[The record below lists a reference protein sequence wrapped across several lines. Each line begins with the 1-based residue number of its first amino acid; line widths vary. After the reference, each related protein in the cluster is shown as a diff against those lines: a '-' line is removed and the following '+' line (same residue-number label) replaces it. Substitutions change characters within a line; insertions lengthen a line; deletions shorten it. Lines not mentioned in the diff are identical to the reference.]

1 MNFEIKGYRSLIL
14 LGLGLLAVLLGLMI
28 SKLFSEYQ
36 NLSIAEDTIF
46 TAQNYYQLD
55 AQLADLH
62 ITLLE
67 HITNNNL
74 SKDELLIKVHT
85 VLNKLL
91 VLESSQSGE
100 ILGYNEEVQVLMKP
114 IDQFVDET
122 ISIIDDED
130 KISFDDILIMHEMVK
145 QARPKVSKNAFLVYR
160 LAVIRSQEQRTI
172 FLKQLMWTGSSTVL
186 FLIMLAGLLLLLDR
200 MWRSAIIRS
209 DELTASSRQL
219 ALTVAGSMDAIII
232 ADGFSKIIEYNT
244 SAQDVFGWSREE
256 IIGRTMEE
264 LFFRKGL
271 RDAYKNAMAQ
281 SLKLSNTNAV
291 DGVRVELTAWRKN
304 GEEFEVELN
313 MTYVEHN
320 DDAIYMAYIRDIS
333 DRKVAEKT
341 LIEARDRAE
350 RTDKAKSQFLAVMS
364 HEMRTPLAGIIG
376 VMDLLKTTKLT
387 KKQDHYVQ
395 IATSSGEVMLEHIN
409 EALDITRI
417 EGGALNLSPQEFNLA
432 DLVRSLVEVLKP
444 LASEKVLN
452 LDFQIDSNIKTNFMG
467 DSLRI
472 RQILTNLLGNSIK
485 FTDEGSIKF
494 VIGHSHVSD
503 VSTVKFKIT
512 DTGVGIAPEN
522 HEKIFEDFVAIS
534 SGDPRQTRGD
544 GLGLSISR
552 KIARQMGGDII
563 VESKVNEGATFILSL
578 PLVQVAKTDVV
589 EPKGLD
595 IAVENSKKINVL
607 VVEDSITN
615 REVLCD
621 MLEGM
626 GHKVS
631 GAINGLESLEQVK
644 KQIFDIIFMDINMPI
659 MGGIE
664 ATQKIRSGGGLN
676 SKTYIAGLTAHGS
689 DEFGVEAEQAGMD
702 CYFTKPIRLAA
713 LRKIISDVTSDCSF
727 EAISELSPILKELFE
742 TLGREKAL
750 GVGWVFF
757 EELEQFIKQC
767 NQGLFEK
774 DHNALA
780 ETSHKLKGASAM
792 LGQDLLEKPLA
803 QLEID
808 AREGAI
814 KDLSDR
820 IQSLEII
827 AKESEAIFSQYVSLE
842 VDPISCTEQG

>member
-1 MNFEIKGYRSLIL
+1 MNFELKGYRSLIL
-14 LGLGLLAVLLGLMI
+14 LGLGLLTILLGLMI
-28 SKLFSEYQ
+28 GKLFSEYR
-36 NLSIAEDTIF
+36 NLSIVEDTIF
-46 TAQNYYQLD
+46 TGQDYYQLD
-55 AQLADLH
+55 AQLADLD

-74 SKDELLIKVHT
+74 SKGELLIKVDT

-91 VLESSQSGE
+91 VLESSQSGV
-100 ILGYNEEVQVLMKP
+100 ILGYNEEVRVLMKP

-130 KISFDDILIMHEMVK
+130 KISFDNILVLREMVK
-145 QARPKVSKNAFLVYR
+145 KARPKVSKNAFLVYR
-160 LAVIRSQEQRTI
+160 LAVIRSQEQRTN
-172 FLKQLMWTGSSTVL
+172 FSKQLIWTSSSAVL
-186 FLIMLAGLLLLLDR
+186 FFIMLAGLLLLLDR
-200 MWRSAIIRS
+200 MLRSAIIRS

-232 ADGFSKIIEYNT
+232 ADGYSKIIEYNS
-244 SAQDVFGWSREE
+244 SAQGVFGWYREE

-281 SLKLSNTNAV
+281 SLELSHTNAV

-313 MTYVEHN
+313 MTYVERN

-333 DRKVAEKT
+333 DRKVAEKI

-364 HEMRTPLAGIIG
+364 HEMRTPLAVIIG

-494 VIGHSHVSD
+494 VISHSCVSD

-534 SGDPRQTRGD
+534 SGDQRQTRGD

-563 VESKVNEGATFILSL
+563 VESNINEGATFILSL
-578 PLVQVAKTDVV
+578 PLAQAAKTDVV

-595 IAVENSKKINVL
+595 IPVENSKKINVL

-631 GAINGLESLEQVK
+631 GAVNGLEALGQVK

-664 ATQKIRSGGGLN
+664 AAQKIRSGGGLN

-713 LRKIISDVTSDCSF
+713 LRKIILDVTSDCSF
-727 EAISELSPILKELFE
+727 ESIGELSPILKELFE

-792 LGQDLLEKPLA
+792 LGQELLEKPLA

-808 AREGAI
+808 AREGAV
-814 KDLSDR
+814 KDFSDR

-827 AKESEAIFSQYVSLE
+827 AKQSEAIFGQYVSL
-842 VDPISCTEQG
+842 IIK

>member
-1 MNFEIKGYRSLIL
+1 MNSELKGYRSLIL
-14 LGLGLLAVLLGLMI
+14 VGLSLLALLLGLMI
-28 SKLFSEYQ
+28 NKLFSEYRD
-36 NLSIAEDTIF
+36 LSIVKDTIF
-46 TAQNYYQLD
+46 TGRDLYQLD
-55 AQLADLH
+55 AQFADLD

-67 HITNNNL
+67 HATNENL
-74 SKDELLIKVHT
+74 SKDELRNKIDI

-91 VLESSQSGE
+91 FLENADSNM
-100 ILGYNEEVQVLMKP
+100 ILGFNEEVKILMDP
-114 IDQFVDET
+114 INQFVRKT
-122 ISIIDDED
+122 VSIIGNVDE
-130 KISFDDILIMHEMVK
+130 ISFDNILILRDMVK
-145 QARPKVSKNAFLVYR
+145 RVRPKISKNAFLVYR
-160 LAVIRSQEQRTI
+160 LAVIRSKEQQINFT
-172 FLKQLMWTGSSTVL
+172 KQLIWTSGSAVF
-186 FLIMLAGLLLLLDR
+186 FLIMLACLLFLLDQ
-200 MWRSAIIRS
+200 MLRSAIRRA

-232 ADGFSKIIEYNT
+232 ADGYSKIIEYNT
-244 SAQDVFGWSREE
+244 SAQGVFGWYREE

-264 LFFRKGL
+264 LFFLKGL

-281 SLKLSNTNAV
+281 SLELSHTNAV
-291 DGVRVELTAWRKN
+291 NGVRVELTAWRKN

-313 MTYVEHN
+313 MTYVERN

-333 DRKVAEKT
+333 DRKVAEKI

-432 DLVRSLVEVLKP
+432 DLIRSLVEVLKP
-444 LASEKVLN
+444 LASEKELN

-494 VIGHSHVSD
+494 VIGHSNVSD

-534 SGDPRQTRGD
+534 SGDQRQTRGD

-563 VESKVNEGATFILSL
+563 VESNINEGATFILSL
-578 PLVQVAKTDVV
+578 PLVQVAKTDVF

-595 IAVENSKKINVL
+595 IPVENSKKMNVL

-615 REVLCD
+615 RGVLCN

-631 GAINGLESLEQVK
+631 GAINGLEALGQVK
-644 KQIFDIIFMDINMPI
+644 EQIFDIIFMDINMPI

-664 ATQKIRSGGGLN
+664 ATEKIRSGGGPN

-702 CYFTKPIRLAA
+702 CYFTKPIRLTA
-713 LRKIISDVTSDCSF
+713 LRKIISDVTSDFSF
-727 EAISELSPILKELFE
+727 EAIGELSPILKELFE

-780 ETSHKLKGASAM
+780 ETSHKLKGASAI
-792 LGQDLLEKPLA
+792 LGQDLLEKTFA

-814 KDLSDR
+814 KDFSDR

-827 AKESEAIFSQYVSLE
+827 AKQSEAIFVNMC
-842 VDPISCTEQG
+842 P

>member
-1 MNFEIKGYRSLIL
+1 MNFELKGYRSVIL
-14 LGLGLLAVLLGLMI
+14 VGLGLLALLLGLMI
-28 SKLFSEYQ
+28 NKLFSEYQ
-36 NLSIAEDTIF
+36 DLLIVEDTIF
-46 TAQNYYQLD
+46 TGQDYYQLD
-55 AQLADLH
+55 GQLADLD

-67 HITNNNL
+67 QITNNNL
-74 SKDELLIKVHT
+74 SKEELLLKVDT

-91 VLESSQSGE
+91 TLESSQSGL
-100 ILGYNEEVQVLMKP
+100 ILGYNEEVRVLMRP
-114 IDQFVDET
+114 IDQFVNET
-122 ISIIDDED
+122 ISIIDKEDE
-130 KISFDDILIMHEMVK
+130 ISFEDILILREMVK
-145 QARPKVSKNAFLVYR
+145 KVRPKISKNAFLVYR
-160 LAVIRSQEQRTI
+160 LAVVRSQEHRKN
-172 FLKQLMWTGSSTVL
+172 FSKQLIWTAGSTVF
-186 FLIMLAGLLLLLDR
+186 FLIMLSGLLLLLDR
-200 MWRSAIIRS
+200 MLRSAIRRA

-232 ADGFSKIIEYNT
+232 ADGYSKIIEYNT
-244 SAQDVFGWSREE
+244 SAQGVFGWSRKE
-256 IIGRTMEE
+256 IIGKTMEE

-281 SLKLSNTNAV
+281 SLELSNTNVV

-304 GEEFEVELN
+304 GEEFVVELN
-313 MTYVEHN
+313 MTYVERN
-320 DDAIYMAYIRDIS
+320 NDAIYMAYIRDIS
-333 DRKVAEKT
+333 DRKVAEKI

-395 IATSSGEVMLEHIN
+395 IATSSGEIMLEHIN

-417 EGGALNLSPQEFNLA
+417 EGGALNLSPQEFNLP
-432 DLVRSLVEVLKP
+432 DLVRSLVEILKP
-444 LASEKVLN
+444 LANEKKLN
-452 LDFQIDSNIKTNFMG
+452 LDLQIDNKIKTNFMG

-485 FTDEGSIKF
+485 FTDKGSIKF
-494 VIGHSHVSD
+494 VISYSHGSD
-503 VSTVKFKIT
+503 TSKLKFKIT
-512 DTGVGIAPEN
+512 DTGKGIAPED
-522 HEKIFEDFVAIS
+522 HKKIFDDFVVIS
-534 SGDPRQTRGD
+534 SGGKQQTRGD

-563 VESKVNEGATFILSL
+563 VESNINEGATFILSL
-578 PLVQVAKTDVV
+578 PLKQVAKTDVV
-589 EPKGLD
+589 ELKGLD
-595 IAVENSKKINVL
+595 IPVENFKKINVL

-626 GHKVS
+626 GHNVRS
-631 GAINGLESLEQVK
+631 ATNGLETLNQAK
-644 KQIFDIIFMDINMPI
+644 KQLFDIIFMDINMPI

-689 DEFGVEAEQAGMD
+689 DEFGVEAKESGMD
-702 CYFTKPIRLAA
+702 CYITKPIRLAA
-713 LRKIISDVTSDCSF
+713 LRKIISDVISDSSF
-727 EAISELSPILKELFE
+727 ETIGELSPVLMELFE

-767 NQGLFEK
+767 DQDFFRK
-774 DHNALA
+774 DNNALA
-780 ETSHKLKGASAM
+780 DAVHKLKGASAM
-792 LGQDLLEKPLA
+792 FGQDLLEKQLA
-803 QLEID
+803 QLEVD
-808 AREGAI
+808 ARKDAI
-814 KDLSDR
+814 KDLTDR
-820 IQSLEII
+820 IRSLEGI
-827 AKESEAIFSQYVSLE
+827 AKQSEAIFSNYVSL
-842 VDPISCTEQG
+842 IIK

>member
-1 MNFEIKGYRSLIL
+1 MNVELKGYRSLIL
-14 LGLGLLAVLLGLMI
+14 VGLSLLALLLGLMI
-28 SKLFSEYQ
+28 NKLFSEYRD
-36 NLSIAEDTIF
+36 LSIVKDTIF
-46 TAQNYYQLD
+46 TGRDLYQLD
-55 AQLADLH
+55 AQFADLD

-67 HITNNNL
+67 HTKNENL
-74 SKDELLIKVHT
+74 SKDELRNKIDI

-91 VLESSQSGE
+91 FLENTDSNM
-100 ILGYNEEVQVLMKP
+100 ILGFNEEVKILMDP
-114 IDQFVDET
+114 INQFVRKT
-122 ISIIDDED
+122 VSIIDNVDE
-130 KISFDDILIMHEMVK
+130 ISFDNILILRDMVK
-145 QARPKVSKNAFLVYR
+145 RVRPKVSKNAFLVYR
-160 LAVIRSQEQRTI
+160 LAVIRSQEQQI
-172 FLKQLMWTGSSTVL
+172 NFSKQLIWTSGSAVF
-186 FLIMLAGLLLLLDR
+186 FLIMLAGLLLLLDQ
-200 MWRSAIIRS
+200 MLRSSIRRA

-244 SAQDVFGWSREE
+244 SAQGVFGWSREE
-256 IIGRTMEE
+256 IIGKTMEE
-264 LFFRKGL
+264 IFFRSGL

-281 SLKLSNTNAV
+281 SLELSHTNAV

-313 MTYVEHN
+313 MTYVERN

-333 DRKVAEKT
+333 DRKVAEKI

-417 EGGALNLSPQEFNLA
+417 EGGALNLSPQEFNLP

-494 VIGHSHVSD
+494 VIGHSYVSD

-522 HEKIFEDFVAIS
+522 HEKIFEDFMALS
-534 SGDPRQTRGD
+534 SGDQRQARGD

-563 VESKVNEGATFILSL
+563 VESNINEGATFILSL
-578 PLVQVAKTDVV
+578 PLKQVAKTDVV
-589 EPKGLD
+589 ELKGLD
-595 IAVENSKKINVL
+595 IPVENFKKINVL

-621 MLEGM
+621 MLEEM
-626 GHKVS
+626 GHKVI
-631 GAINGLESLEQVK
+631 GAMNGLESLEQVK
-644 KQIFDIIFMDINMPI
+644 KQRFDIIFMDINMPI

-664 ATQKIRSGGGLN
+664 AVQKIRSGGGLN

-702 CYFTKPIRLAA
+702 CYFTKPIRLVT
-713 LRKIISDVTSDCSF
+713 LQKIISDVVSADPL
-727 EAISELSPILKELFE
+727 EAITEIPPVLKELFE
-742 TLGREKAL
+742 TIGRENAL
-750 GVGWVFF
+750 RVSGMFF
-757 EELEQFIKQC
+757 EELNQFIQQC
-767 NQGLFEK
+767 NKGIFSK
-774 DHNALA
+774 DNHALA
-780 ETSHKLKGASAM
+780 EAAHKIKGAAAM
-792 LGQDLLEKPLA
+792 LGLDLLETPFA
-803 QLEID
+803 QLEND
-808 AREGAI
+808 ARENNVR
-814 KDLSDR
+814 DLTIH
-820 IQSLEII
+820 IQSLEGF
-827 AKESEAIFSQYVSLE
+827 AKQSEAMFDHYVSL
-842 VDPISCTEQG
+842 IMN

>member
-1 MNFEIKGYRSLIL
+1 MNVELKGYRSLIL
-14 LGLGLLAVLLGLMI
+14 VGLSLLALLLGLMI
-28 SKLFSEYQ
+28 NKLFSEYRD
-36 NLSIAEDTIF
+36 LSIVKDTIF
-46 TAQNYYQLD
+46 TGRDLYQLD
-55 AQLADLH
+55 AQFADLD

-67 HITNNNL
+67 HTKNENL
-74 SKDELLIKVHT
+74 SKDELRNKIDI

-91 VLESSQSGE
+91 FLENTDSNM
-100 ILGYNEEVQVLMKP
+100 ILGFNEEVKILMDP
-114 IDQFVDET
+114 INQFVRKT
-122 ISIIDDED
+122 VSIIDNVDE
-130 KISFDDILIMHEMVK
+130 ISFDNILILRDMVK
-145 QARPKVSKNAFLVYR
+145 RVRPKVSKNAFLVYR
-160 LAVIRSQEQRTI
+160 LAVIRSQEQQI
-172 FLKQLMWTGSSTVL
+172 NFSKQLIWTSGSAVF
-186 FLIMLAGLLLLLDR
+186 FLIMLAGLLLLLDQ
-200 MWRSAIIRS
+200 MLRSSIRRA

-244 SAQDVFGWSREE
+244 SAQGVFGWSREE
-256 IIGRTMEE
+256 IIGKTMEE
-264 LFFRKGL
+264 IFFRSGL

-281 SLKLSNTNAV
+281 SLELSHTNAI

-313 MTYVEHN
+313 MTYVERN

-333 DRKVAEKT
+333 DRKAAEKI

-417 EGGALNLSPQEFNLA
+417 EGGALNLSPQEFNLP

-444 LASEKVLN
+444 LASEKALN
-452 LDFQIDSNIKTNFMG
+452 LDFQIDSNIKTNFIG

-494 VIGHSHVSD
+494 VIGHSYVSD

-522 HEKIFEDFVAIS
+522 HEKIFEDFMALS
-534 SGDPRQTRGD
+534 SGDQRQTRGD

-552 KIARQMGGDII
+552 KISRQMGGDII
-563 VESKVNEGATFILSL
+563 VESNINEGATFILSL
-578 PLVQVAKTDVV
+578 PLVQVVKTDVV
-589 EPKGLD
+589 ELKGLD
-595 IAVENSKKINVL
+595 IPVENSKKINVL

-615 REVLCD
+615 REVLSD
-621 MLEGM
+621 MLEEM
-626 GHKVS
+626 GHKVI
-631 GAINGLESLEQVK
+631 GAMNGLESLEQVK
-644 KQIFDIIFMDINMPI
+644 KQRFDIIFMDINMPI

-664 ATQKIRSGGGLN
+664 AVQKIRSGGGVN

-702 CYFTKPIRLAA
+702 CYFTKPIRLVT
-713 LRKIISDVTSDCSF
+713 LQKIISDVVSADPL
-727 EAISELSPILKELFE
+727 EAITEIPPVLKELFE
-742 TLGREKAL
+742 TIGRENAL
-750 GVGWVFF
+750 RVSGMFF
-757 EELEQFIKQC
+757 EELNQFIQQC
-767 NQGLFEK
+767 NKGIFSK
-774 DHNALA
+774 DNHALA
-780 ETSHKLKGASAM
+780 EAAHKIKGAATM
-792 LGQDLLEKPLA
+792 LGLDLLKTPFA
-803 QLEID
+803 QLEND
-808 AREGAI
+808 ARENNVR
-814 KDLSDR
+814 DLTIH
-820 IQSLEII
+820 IQSLEGF
-827 AKESEAIFSQYVSLE
+827 AKQSEAMFDHYVSL
-842 VDPISCTEQG
+842 IMN

>member
-1 MNFEIKGYRSLIL
+1 MNSELKGYRSLIL
-14 LGLGLLAVLLGLMI
+14 LGLGLLIILLGLMTN
-28 SKLFSEYQ
+28 KLFSEYR
-36 NLSIAEDTIF
+36 NLSIVEDTIF
-46 TAQNYYQLD
+46 TGQDYYQLD
-55 AQLADLH
+55 AQLADLD

-67 HITNNNL
+67 HIKDNNL
-74 SKDELLIKVHT
+74 SKDELLIKVDT
-85 VLNKLL
+85 VLNQLL
-91 VLESSQSGE
+91 VLESSQSGV
-100 ILGYNEEVQVLMKP
+100 ILGYNEEIRVLMNP
-114 IDQFVDET
+114 IDQFIDET
-122 ISIIDDED
+122 ILIIDDED
-130 KISFDDILIMHEMVK
+130 KISFDDILILREMVK
-145 QARPKVSKNAFLVYR
+145 KARPKVSKNAFLVYR
-160 LAVIRSQEQRTI
+160 LAVIRSQEQRAN
-172 FLKQLMWTGSSTVL
+172 FSKQLVWTCSSIVL
-186 FLIMLAGLLLLLDR
+186 FLMVLTGLLLLLDR
-200 MWRSAIIRS
+200 MLRSTIIRS

-232 ADGFSKIIEYNT
+232 ADGYSKIIEYNT
-244 SAQDVFGWSREE
+244 SAQGVFGWYREE

-281 SLKLSNTNAV
+281 SLELSHANAV

-313 MTYVEHN
+313 MTYVERN

-333 DRKVAEKT
+333 DRKVAEKI

-395 IATSSGEVMLEHIN
+395 IATSSGEIMLEHIN

-417 EGGALNLSPQEFNLA
+417 EGGALNLSPQEFNLP
-432 DLVRSLVEVLKP
+432 DLVRSLVEILKP
-444 LASEKVLN
+444 LANEKVLN
-452 LDFQIDSNIKTNFMG
+452 LDLQIDNKIKTNFMG

-485 FTDEGSIKF
+485 FTDKGSIKF
-494 VIGHSHVSD
+494 IIICSHGPDDSKL
-503 VSTVKFKIT
+503 KFKIT

-522 HEKIFEDFVAIS
+522 HEKIFDDFVVIS
-534 SGDPRQTRGD
+534 SAGKQQTRGD

-563 VESKVNEGATFILSL
+563 VESNINEGATFILSL
-578 PLVQVAKTDVV
+578 PLKQVAKTDVV
-589 EPKGLD
+589 ELKGLD
-595 IAVENSKKINVL
+595 IPVENFKKINVL

-621 MLEGM
+621 MLEEM
-626 GHKVS
+626 GHKVI
-631 GAINGLESLEQVK
+631 GAMNGLESLEQVK

-664 ATQKIRSGGGLN
+664 AVQKIRSGGGLN

-702 CYFTKPIRLAA
+702 CYFTKPIRLVT
-713 LRKIISDVTSDCSF
+713 LRQIISDVVTSGSDETIGEYS
-727 EAISELSPILKELFE
+727 AVLKELFE
-742 TLGREKAL
+742 TLGHEKTL
-750 GVGWVFF
+750 GVSRIFF
-757 EELEQFIKQC
+757 EELEQFINQC
-767 NQGLFEK
+767 NQGVFSH
-774 DHNALA
+774 DNHALA
-780 ETSHKLKGASAM
+780 EAAHKIKGAAAM
-792 LGQDLLEKPLA
+792 LGLDLLETTFA
-803 QLEID
+803 QLESD
-808 AREGAI
+808 AR
-814 KDLSDR
+814 KDNIRDLNNR
-820 IQSLEII
+820 IQSLEHV
-827 AKESEAIFSQYVSLE
+827 AKQSEAMFIHYVSL
-842 VDPISCTEQG
+842 SAK

>member
-1 MNFEIKGYRSLIL
+1 MNVELKGYRSLIL
-14 LGLGLLAVLLGLMI
+14 VGLSLLALLLGLMI
-28 SKLFSEYQ
+28 NKLFSEYRD
-36 NLSIAEDTIF
+36 LSIVKDTIF
-46 TAQNYYQLD
+46 TGRDLYQLD
-55 AQLADLH
+55 AQFADLD

-67 HITNNNL
+67 HTKNENL
-74 SKDELLIKVHT
+74 SKDELRNKIDI

-91 VLESSQSGE
+91 FLENTDSNM
-100 ILGYNEEVQVLMKP
+100 ILGFNEEVKILMDP
-114 IDQFVDET
+114 INQFVRKT
-122 ISIIDDED
+122 VSIIDNVDE
-130 KISFDDILIMHEMVK
+130 ISFDNILILRDMVK
-145 QARPKVSKNAFLVYR
+145 RVRPKVSKNAFLVYR
-160 LAVIRSQEQRTI
+160 LAVIRSQEQQI
-172 FLKQLMWTGSSTVL
+172 NFSKQLIWTSGSAVF
-186 FLIMLAGLLLLLDR
+186 FLIMLAGLLLLLDQ
-200 MWRSAIIRS
+200 MLRSSIRRA

-232 ADGFSKIIEYNT
+232 ADGFSKIIEYNA
-244 SAQDVFGWSREE
+244 SAQGVFGWSREE
-256 IIGRTMEE
+256 IIGKTMEE
-264 LFFRKGL
+264 IFFRSGL

-281 SLKLSNTNAV
+281 SLELSHTNV
-291 DGVRVELTAWRKN
+291 IDGVRVELTAWRKN

-313 MTYVEHN
+313 MTYVERN

-333 DRKVAEKT
+333 DRKAAEKI

-395 IATSSGEVMLEHIN
+395 IATSSGEIMLEHIN

-417 EGGALNLSPQEFNLA
+417 EGGALNLSPQKFNLP
-432 DLVRSLVEVLKP
+432 DLVRSLVEILKP
-444 LASEKVLN
+444 LANEKMLN
-452 LDFQIDSNIKTNFMG
+452 LDLQIDNKIKTNFIG

-494 VIGHSHVSD
+494 VIGHSYVSD

-534 SGDPRQTRGD
+534 SGDQRQTRGD

-563 VESKVNEGATFILSL
+563 VESNINEGATFILSL
-578 PLVQVAKTDVV
+578 PLMQVAKTDVV

-595 IAVENSKKINVL
+595 IPVENSKKINVL

-631 GAINGLESLEQVK
+631 GAVNGLEALGQIK
-644 KQIFDIIFMDINMPI
+644 KQIFDIIFMDINMP
-659 MGGIE
+659 MMSGIE
-664 ATQKIRSGGGLN
+664 AAQKIRSGGGLN

-727 EAISELSPILKELFE
+727 ESIGELSPILKELFE

-780 ETSHKLKGASAM
+780 ETSHKLKGASAI
-792 LGQDLLEKPLA
+792 LGQDLLEKTLA

-808 AREGAI
+808 AREGVI
-814 KDLSDR
+814 KDFSDR

-827 AKESEAIFSQYVSLE
+827 AKQSEAIFSQYVSL
-842 VDPISCTEQG
+842 IIK

>member
-46 TAQNYYQLD
+46 TGQNYYQLD

-91 VLESSQSGE
+91 VLESSQSEE
-100 ILGYNEEVQVLMKP
+100 ILGYNEEVRVLMKP

-130 KISFDDILIMHEMVK
+130 KISFDDILILREMVNK
-145 QARPKVSKNAFLVYR
+145 ARPKVSKNAFLVYR
-160 LAVIRSQEQRTI
+160 LAVIRSQEQRTN
-172 FLKQLMWTGSSTVL
+172 FSKQLMWTSSSAVL

-200 MWRSAIIRS
+200 MLRSAIIRS

-232 ADGFSKIIEYNT
+232 ADGYSKIIEYNT
-244 SAQDVFGWSREE
+244 SAQGVFGWYREE

-281 SLKLSNTNAV
+281 SLELSHTNAV

-313 MTYVEHN
+313 MTYVERN

-333 DRKVAEKT
+333 DRKVAEKI

-395 IATSSGEVMLEHIN
+395 IATSSGEIMLEHIN

-417 EGGALNLSPQEFNLA
+417 EGGALNLSPQEFNLP

-494 VIGHSHVSD
+494 VIGHSYVSD

-563 VESKVNEGATFILSL
+563 VESNINEGATFILSL
-578 PLVQVAKTDVV
+578 PLKQVAKTDVV
-589 EPKGLD
+589 ELKGLD
-595 IAVENSKKINVL
+595 IPVENSKKINVL

-631 GAINGLESLEQVK
+631 GAVNGLEALGQVK

-664 ATQKIRSGGGLN
+664 AVQKIRSGGGLN

-713 LRKIISDVTSDCSF
+713 LRKIITDVTSDCSF
-727 EAISELSPILKELFE
+727 EAIGELSPILKELFE

>member
-1 MNFEIKGYRSLIL
+1 MNFELKGYRSLIL
-14 LGLGLLAVLLGLMI
+14 LGLGLLTILLGLMI
-28 SKLFSEYQ
+28 SKLFYEYR
-36 NLSIAEDTIF
+36 NLSIVEDTIF
-46 TAQNYYQLD
+46 TGQDYYQLD
-55 AQLADLH
+55 AQLADLD

-74 SKDELLIKVHT
+74 SKDELLIKVDT

-91 VLESSQSGE
+91 VLESSQSGV
-100 ILGYNEEVQVLMKP
+100 ILGYNEEVRVLMKP

-130 KISFDDILIMHEMVK
+130 KISFDDILILREMVK
-145 QARPKVSKNAFLVYR
+145 KARPKVSKNAFLVYR
-160 LAVIRSQEQRTI
+160 LAVIRSQEQRTN
-172 FLKQLMWTGSSTVL
+172 FSKQLMWTSSSAVL

-200 MWRSAIIRS
+200 MLRSAIIRS

-232 ADGFSKIIEYNT
+232 ADGYSKIIEYNT
-244 SAQDVFGWSREE
+244 SAQGVFGWYREE

-281 SLKLSNTNAV
+281 SLELSHTNAV

-313 MTYVEHN
+313 MTYVERN

-333 DRKVAEKT
+333 DRKVAEKI

-494 VIGHSHVSD
+494 VIGQSYVSD

-534 SGDPRQTRGD
+534 SGDQRQTRGD

-563 VESKVNEGATFILSL
+563 VESNINEGATFIFSL
-578 PLVQVAKTDVV
+578 PLAQVAKTDVV
-589 EPKGLD
+589 ERKGFD
-595 IAVENSKKINVL
+595 IPVENSKKINVL

-631 GAINGLESLEQVK
+631 GAINGLEALGQVK

-664 ATQKIRSGGGLN
+664 AAEKIRSGGGLN

-713 LRKIISDVTSDCSF
+713 LRKIITDVTSDCSF
-727 EAISELSPILKELFE
+727 EAIGESSPILNELFE

-750 GVGWVFF
+750 GVSWVFF

-792 LGQDLLEKPLA
+792 LGQELLEKPLA

-808 AREGAI
+808 AREGAV
-814 KDLSDR
+814 KDFSDR

-827 AKESEAIFSQYVSLE
+827 AKQSEAIFSQYVSL
-842 VDPISCTEQG
+842 IIK

>member
-46 TAQNYYQLD
+46 TGQNYYQLD

-534 SGDPRQTRGD
+534 SGDSRQTRGD

-827 AKESEAIFSQYVSLE
+827 AKESEAIFGQYVSL
-842 VDPISCTEQG
+842 IIK

>member
-1 MNFEIKGYRSLIL
+1 MNFELKGYRSLIL
-14 LGLGLLAVLLGLMI
+14 VGLGLLALLLGLMVN
-28 SKLFSEYQ
+28 KLFSEYQ
-36 NLSIAEDTIF
+36 DLLIVEDTIF
-46 TAQNYYQLD
+46 TGQDYYQLD
-55 AQLADLH
+55 GQLADLD

-67 HITNNNL
+67 QITNNNL
-74 SKDELLIKVHT
+74 SKEELLLKVDT

-91 VLESSQSGE
+91 TLESSQSGL
-100 ILGYNEEVQVLMKP
+100 ILGYNEEVRVLMRP
-114 IDQFVDET
+114 IDQFVNET
-122 ISIIDDED
+122 ISIIDKEDE
-130 KISFDDILIMHEMVK
+130 ISFEDILILREMVK
-145 QARPKVSKNAFLVYR
+145 KVRPKISKNAFLVYR
-160 LAVIRSQEQRTI
+160 LAVIRSQEHRINFSKQLIWTGGSTI
-172 FLKQLMWTGSSTVL
+172 F
-186 FLIMLAGLLLLLDR
+186 FLIMLSGLLLLLDR
-200 MWRSAIIRS
+200 MLRSAIRRA

-232 ADGFSKIIEYNT
+232 ADGYSKIIEYNS
-244 SAQDVFGWSREE
+244 SAQGVFGWYREE

-281 SLKLSNTNAV
+281 SLELSHANTV

-313 MTYVEHN
+313 MTYVERN

-333 DRKVAEKT
+333 DRKVAEKI

-494 VIGHSHVSD
+494 VIGHSYVSD

-534 SGDPRQTRGD
+534 SGDQRQTRGD

-563 VESKVNEGATFILSL
+563 VESNINEGATFILSL
-578 PLVQVAKTDVV
+578 PLMQVAKTDVV

-631 GAINGLESLEQVK
+631 GAVNGLEALGQIK
-644 KQIFDIIFMDINMPI
+644 KQIFDIIFMDINMP
-659 MGGIE
+659 MMSGIE
-664 ATQKIRSGGGLN
+664 AAQKIRSGGGLN

-727 EAISELSPILKELFE
+727 ESIGELSPILKELFE

-780 ETSHKLKGASAM
+780 ETSHKLKGASAI
-792 LGQDLLEKPLA
+792 LGQDLLEKTLA

-808 AREGAI
+808 AREGVI
-814 KDLSDR
+814 KDFSDR

-827 AKESEAIFSQYVSLE
+827 AKQSEAIFSQYVSL
-842 VDPISCTEQG
+842 IIK

>member
-1 MNFEIKGYRSLIL
+1 MNFELKGYRSLIL
-14 LGLGLLAVLLGLMI
+14 VGLGLLALLLGLMVN
-28 SKLFSEYQ
+28 KLFSEYQ
-36 NLSIAEDTIF
+36 DLLIVEDTIF
-46 TAQNYYQLD
+46 TGQDYYQLD
-55 AQLADLH
+55 GQLADLD

-67 HITNNNL
+67 QITNNNL
-74 SKDELLIKVHT
+74 SKEELLLKVDT

-91 VLESSQSGE
+91 TLESSQSGL
-100 ILGYNEEVQVLMKP
+100 ILGYNEEVRVLMRP
-114 IDQFVDET
+114 IDQFVNET
-122 ISIIDDED
+122 ISIIDKEDE
-130 KISFDDILIMHEMVK
+130 ISFEDILILREMVK
-145 QARPKVSKNAFLVYR
+145 KVRPKISKNAFLVYR
-160 LAVIRSQEQRTI
+160 LAVIRSQEHRINFSKQLIWTGGSTI
-172 FLKQLMWTGSSTVL
+172 F
-186 FLIMLAGLLLLLDR
+186 FLIMLSGLLLLLDR
-200 MWRSAIIRS
+200 MLRSAIRRA

-232 ADGFSKIIEYNT
+232 ADGYSKIIEYNS
-244 SAQDVFGWSREE
+244 SAQGVFGWYREE

-281 SLKLSNTNAV
+281 SLELSHANTV

-313 MTYVEHN
+313 MTYVERN

-333 DRKVAEKT
+333 DRKVAEKI

-494 VIGHSHVSD
+494 VIGHSYVSD

-534 SGDPRQTRGD
+534 SGDQRQTRGD

-563 VESKVNEGATFILSL
+563 VESNINEGATFILSL
-578 PLVQVAKTDVV
+578 PLMQVAKTDVV

-595 IAVENSKKINVL
+595 IPVENSKKINVL

-631 GAINGLESLEQVK
+631 GAVNGLEALGQVK
-644 KQIFDIIFMDINMPI
+644 KQIFDIIFMDINMP
-659 MGGIE
+659 MMSGIE
-664 ATQKIRSGGGLN
+664 AAQKIRSGGGLN

-727 EAISELSPILKELFE
+727 ESIGELSPILKELFE

-780 ETSHKLKGASAM
+780 EAAHKIKGASAI
-792 LGQDLLEKPLA
+792 LGLSHLETTFA
-803 QLEID
+803 QLESD
-808 AREGAI
+808 AREDNI
-814 KDLSDR
+814 RDLNNR
-820 IQSLEII
+820 IQSLVHVV
-827 AKESEAIFSQYVSLE
+827 KQSEAMFNHYVSLS
-842 VDPISCTEQG
+842 VK

>member
-1 MNFEIKGYRSLIL
+1 MNFELKGYRSLIL
-14 LGLGLLAVLLGLMI
+14 LGLGLLAMLLGLMI
-28 SKLFSEYQ
+28 NKLFYEYR
-36 NLSIAEDTIF
+36 NLSIVEDTIF
-46 TAQNYYQLD
+46 TGQDYYQLH
-55 AQLADLH
+55 AQLADLD

-74 SKDELLIKVHT
+74 SKDELLIKVDT

-91 VLESSQSGE
+91 VLESSQSGV
-100 ILGYNEEVQVLMKP
+100 ILGYNEEVRVLMKP

-122 ISIIDDED
+122 ISIIDDKD
-130 KISFDDILIMHEMVK
+130 KISFDDILILRGMVK
-145 QARPKVSKNAFLVYR
+145 KARPKVSKNAFLVYR
-160 LAVIRSQEQRTI
+160 LAVIGSQEQRKN
-172 FLKQLMWTGSSTVL
+172 FSKQLMWTSSSAVL

-200 MWRSAIIRS
+200 MLRSAIIRS

-232 ADGFSKIIEYNT
+232 ADGYSKIIEYNT
-244 SAQDVFGWSREE
+244 SAQGVFGWYRDE

-281 SLKLSNTNAV
+281 SLELSHTNAV

-313 MTYVEHN
+313 MTYVERN

-333 DRKVAEKT
+333 DRKVAEKI

-417 EGGALNLSPQEFNLA
+417 EDGALNLSPQEFNLA
-432 DLVRSLVEVLKP
+432 DLIRSLVEVLKP

-485 FTDEGSIKF
+485 FTDEGSIQF
-494 VIGHSHVSD
+494 VIGHSYVSD

-534 SGDPRQTRGD
+534 SGDQRQTRGD

-563 VESKVNEGATFILSL
+563 VESNINEGATFILSL
-578 PLVQVAKTDVV
+578 PLVQVAKTDVL

-595 IAVENSKKINVL
+595 IPVENSKKINVL

-631 GAINGLESLEQVK
+631 GAINGLEALGQVK

-664 ATQKIRSGGGLN
+664 AAQKIRSGGGLN

-727 EAISELSPILKELFE
+727 ETIGELSPILKELFE

-792 LGQDLLEKPLA
+792 LGQDLLEKTLA

-814 KDLSDR
+814 KDFSDC

-827 AKESEAIFSQYVSLE
+827 AKQSEAIFGQYVSL
-842 VDPISCTEQG
+842 IIK

>member
-1 MNFEIKGYRSLIL
+1 MNFELKGYRSLIL
-14 LGLGLLAVLLGLMI
+14 VGLGLLALLLGLMI
-28 SKLFSEYQ
+28 NKLFSEYQ
-36 NLSIAEDTIF
+36 DLLIVEDTIF
-46 TAQNYYQLD
+46 TGQDYYQLD
-55 AQLADLH
+55 GQLADLD

-67 HITNNNL
+67 QITNNNL
-74 SKDELLIKVHT
+74 SKEELLLKVDT

-91 VLESSQSGE
+91 VLESSQSGV
-100 ILGYNEEVQVLMKP
+100 ILGYNEEVRVLMRP
-114 IDQFVDET
+114 IDQFVNET
-122 ISIIDDED
+122 ISIIDKEDE
-130 KISFDDILIMHEMVK
+130 ISFEDILILREMVK
-145 QARPKVSKNAFLVYR
+145 KVRPKISKNAFLVYR
-160 LAVIRSQEQRTI
+160 LAVVRSQEHRI
-172 FLKQLMWTGSSTVL
+172 NFSKQLIWTGGSTVF
-186 FLIMLAGLLLLLDR
+186 FLIMLSGLLLLLDR
-200 MWRSAIIRS
+200 MLRSAIRRA

-219 ALTVAGSMDAIII
+219 AITVAGSMDAIII
-232 ADGFSKIIEYNT
+232 ADGYSKIIEYNT
-244 SAQDVFGWSREE
+244 SAQGVFGWSREE
-256 IIGRTMEE
+256 IIGKTMEE

-281 SLKLSNTNAV
+281 SLELSNTNVV

-313 MTYVEHN
+313 MTYVERN
-320 DDAIYMAYIRDIS
+320 NDAIYMAYIRDIS
-333 DRKVAEKT
+333 DRKVAEKI

-417 EGGALNLSPQEFNLA
+417 EGGALNLSPQEFNLP
-432 DLVRSLVEVLKP
+432 DLVRSLVEILKP
-444 LASEKVLN
+444 LANEKKLN
-452 LDFQIDSNIKTNFMG
+452 LDLQIDNKIKTNFMG

-485 FTDEGSIKF
+485 FTDKGSIKF
-494 VIGHSHVSD
+494 VISYSHGSD
-503 VSTVKFKIT
+503 TSKLKFKIT
-512 DTGVGIAPEN
+512 DTGKGIAPED
-522 HEKIFEDFVAIS
+522 HKKIFDDFVVIS
-534 SGDPRQTRGD
+534 SGGKQQTRGD

-563 VESKVNEGATFILSL
+563 VESNINEGATFILSL
-578 PLVQVAKTDVV
+578 PLKQVAKTDVV
-589 EPKGLD
+589 ELKGLD
-595 IAVENSKKINVL
+595 IPVENFKKINVL

-631 GAINGLESLEQVK
+631 GAVNGLEALGQVK
-644 KQIFDIIFMDINMPI
+644 KQIFDIIFMDINMP
-659 MGGIE
+659 MMSGIE
-664 ATQKIRSGGGLN
+664 AAQKIRSGGGLN

-727 EAISELSPILKELFE
+727 ESIGELSPILKELFE

-767 NQGLFEK
+767 DQDFFRK
-774 DHNALA
+774 DNNALA
-780 ETSHKLKGASAM
+780 EAVHKLKGASAM
-792 LGQDLLEKPLA
+792 FGQDLLEKQLA
-803 QLEID
+803 QLEVD
-808 AREGAI
+808 ARKDAI
-814 KDLSDR
+814 KDLTDR
-820 IQSLEII
+820 IRSLEGI
-827 AKESEAIFSQYVSLE
+827 AKQSEAIFSNYVSL
-842 VDPISCTEQG
+842 IIK

>member
-1 MNFEIKGYRSLIL
+1 MNFELKGYRSLIL
-14 LGLGLLAVLLGLMI
+14 VGLGLLALLLGLMI
-28 SKLFSEYQ
+28 NKLFSEYQ
-36 NLSIAEDTIF
+36 DLLIVEDTIF
-46 TAQNYYQLD
+46 TGQDYYQLD
-55 AQLADLH
+55 GQLADLD

-67 HITNNNL
+67 QITNNNL
-74 SKDELLIKVHT
+74 SKEELLLKVDT

-91 VLESSQSGE
+91 VLESSQSGV
-100 ILGYNEEVQVLMKP
+100 ILGYNKEVRVLMRP
-114 IDQFVDET
+114 IDQFVNET
-122 ISIIDDED
+122 ISIIDKEDE
-130 KISFDDILIMHEMVK
+130 ISFEDILILREMVK
-145 QARPKVSKNAFLVYR
+145 KVRPKISKNAFLVYR
-160 LAVIRSQEQRTI
+160 LAVVRSQEHRI
-172 FLKQLMWTGSSTVL
+172 NFSKQLIWTGGSTVF
-186 FLIMLAGLLLLLDR
+186 FLIMLSGLLLLLDR
-200 MWRSAIIRS
+200 MLRSAIRRA

-232 ADGFSKIIEYNT
+232 ADGYSKIIEYNT
-244 SAQDVFGWSREE
+244 SAQGVFGWSREE
-256 IIGRTMEE
+256 IIGKTMEE

-281 SLKLSNTNAV
+281 SLELSNTNV
-291 DGVRVELTAWRKN
+291 INGVRVELTAWRKN
-304 GEEFEVELN
+304 GEEFVVELN
-313 MTYVEHN
+313 MTYVERN
-320 DDAIYMAYIRDIS
+320 NDAIYMAYIRDIS
-333 DRKVAEKT
+333 DRKVAEKI

-395 IATSSGEVMLEHIN
+395 IATSSGEIMLEHIN

-417 EGGALNLSPQEFNLA
+417 EGGALNLSPQEFNLP
-432 DLVRSLVEVLKP
+432 DLVRSLVEILKP
-444 LASEKVLN
+444 LANEKVLN
-452 LDFQIDSNIKTNFMG
+452 LDLQIDNKIKPNFMG

-485 FTDEGSIKF
+485 FTDKGSIKF
-494 VIGHSHVSD
+494 IISCSHGPD
-503 VSTVKFKIT
+503 VSELKFKIT

-522 HEKIFEDFVAIS
+522 HEKIFDDFVVIS
-534 SGDPRQTRGD
+534 SGGKQQTRGD

-563 VESKVNEGATFILSL
+563 VKSNINEGATFILSL
-578 PLVQVAKTDVV
+578 PLKQVAKTDVV

-595 IAVENSKKINVL
+595 IPVENFKRINVL

-615 REVLCD
+615 MEVLCD

-626 GHKVS
+626 GHTVS
-631 GAINGLESLEQVK
+631 RAMNGLESLDQAK
-644 KQIFDIIFMDINMPI
+644 NQIFDIIFMDINMPI

-664 ATQKIRSGGGLN
+664 AAQKIRSGGGLN

-713 LRKIISDVTSDCSF
+713 LRKIISDVTSDSSF
-727 EAISELSPILKELFE
+727 EAIGELSPILNELFE
-742 TLGREKAL
+742 TLGLEKAL

-757 EELEQFIKQC
+757 EELEAFIKQC

-774 DHNALA
+774 DNNALA

-808 AREGAI
+808 ARKGAV
-814 KDLSDR
+814 KDLNDR

-827 AKESEAIFSQYVSLE
+827 AKQSEAIFGQYVSLI
-842 VDPISCTEQG
+842 VK